1 MSMSDLFVL
10 VHSPLVGP
18 LTWTLVAEALHQQGI
33 DALVPALRDAEDGDH
48 PYWQQEV
55 ASVTQ
60 ALAAVPADRPLVL
73 VGHSGAGALLPAI
86 GQSTGHRVAAYIFV
100 DAGLPLD
107 GMSRLDEMAVTAPEL
122 AEHLRAHLTAGG
134 RFPTWSE
141 EDLRDVVPDERL
153 RRRLLAELQPR
164 PLAFFAE
171 PIPGFAQGPDA
182 PCAYLQ
188 FGTTYAA
195 AGERAQRDGWPYRQ
209 LAGGHFHMLVD
220 PAAVAAALGDL
231 APPRPKM

>member
-1 MSMSDLFVL
+1 MSDLFVL

-18 LTWTLVAEALHQQGI
+18 LTWALVAEVLRQRGI
-33 DALVPALRDAEDGDH
+33 DALVPVLRDAEDSDQ

-60 ALAAVPADRPLVL
+60 ALAAEPVDRALVL

-86 GQSTGHRVAAYIFV
+86 GQSAEHRITAYIFV

-107 GMSRLDEMAVTAPEL
+107 GMSRLEEMAASAPEL
-122 AEHLRAHLTAGG
+122 AEQLRAHLAAGG
-134 RFPTWSE
+134 RFPTWGE
-141 EDLRDVVPDERL
+141 EDLRDVVPDARL

-171 PIPGFAQGPDA
+171 PIPGFAQGPDV
-182 PCAYLQ
+182 PCPYLQ

-220 PAAVAAALGDL
+220 PAGVAAALVDL
-231 APPRPKM
+231 AQPQPKT